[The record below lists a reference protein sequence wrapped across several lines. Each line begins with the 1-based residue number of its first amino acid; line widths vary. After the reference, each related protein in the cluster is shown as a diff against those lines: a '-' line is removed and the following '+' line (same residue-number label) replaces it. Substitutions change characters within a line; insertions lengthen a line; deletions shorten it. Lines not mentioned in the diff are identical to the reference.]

1 MNILILTYQGDVAGS
16 TNSISYLAKG
26 LAARG
31 HKVYAGI
38 RKESLLFD
46 ILEGSEVIRVPM
58 TFNGRFD
65 TENISQIKQLVKTE
79 GIDIINAQSSY
90 DRYSSVFARWLYR
103 LPVKVVHTRRQVSKS
118 MGGFFQNLVYVKGTD
133 KVIAVSKGVKES
145 LMKGGIPDAHIE
157 VVYNG
162 TPKEKYQH
170 VNANLV
176 EQLKQKY
183 NIQPTDKVIGSV
195 SRLKEQEQ
203 ILRALKYL
211 PFKVKLIFG
220 GIEKQEG
227 WDDIMAEYEQEHQ
240 VFFTGTLSGQEALA
254 HYKIFDINILASTIE
269 GLSQSLLEAMYL
281 KTPVIATNAAGNPDL
296 ITHEENGLLFENGN
310 VEQLASEI
318 VRLYEDKA
326 LKNRL
331 IDKGFYTASQQ
342 FSIENTLN
350 HIEKLFSSLVGRP
363 N

>member
-26 LAARG
+26 LAKRG
-31 HKVYAGI
+31 HRVYVGI

-46 ILEGSEVIRVPM
+46 MLEGSEVIRVPM

-65 TENISQIKQLVKTE
+65 LENIAQIKHLVKNE
-79 GIDIINAQSSY
+79 KIDIINAQSSY

-103 LPVKVVHTRRQVSKS
+103 LPVKVVHTRRQISKS
-118 MGGFFQNLVYVKGTD
+118 VGGFFQNLIYVNGTH
-133 KVIAVSKGVKES
+133 KVIAVSQGVKES
-145 LMKGGIPDAHIE
+145 LKKGGIPEKHIE

-162 TPKEKYQH
+162 TPHDKYE
-170 VNANLV
+170 ALDYGLV
-176 EQLKQKY
+176 EKLRVKY
-183 NIQPTDKVIGSV
+183 DIQTSDKVIGSI

-211 PFKVKLIFG
+211 PYKVKLVLG

-227 WDDIMAEYEQEHQ
+227 WDEIIASYEQPHQ
-240 VFFTGTLSGQEALA
+240 VYFTGTISGQEALA
-254 HYKIFDINILASTIE
+254 HYKIFDMNILASVIE

-296 ITHEENGLLFENGN
+296 VKHGYNGLLFENGN
-310 VEQLASEI
+310 VEQLASQI
-318 VRLYEDKA
+318 VELYESPS
-326 LKNRL
+326 LKQTL
-331 IDKGFYTASQQ
+331 ITNAYKTASED

-350 HIEKLFSSLVGRP
+350 QIEKLFLSLVKQ
-363 N
+363 